1 MKWTLLQTQSNQ
13 WFFNNLLFSPSN
25 SVYDVYPAIIQLFSI
40 PREPAARFYKLD
52 SQSDGTL
59 LLMCEVSHSITHSAA
74 WLHCTQAHSMESR
87 CWLNVQ
93 TSKSLRHPPPHTIT
107 LLRYIYTPQ
116 QSRFGSVRG
125 NFRLWSR
132 LMAIPKGVLRKSFK
146 ETKALLF
153 KVGITIKWLD
163 GYRTNFV
170 NS

>member
-93 TSKSLRHPPPHTIT
+93 TSKSLRHPPPIPSHYYGIST
-107 LLRYIYTPQ
+107 LLNNPDLAPCEEISGCGRDWW
-116 QSRFGSVRG
+116 QSRKGSWG
-125 NFRLWSR
+125 NHLKKQRHYYS
-132 LMAIPKGVLRKSFK
+132 K
-146 ETKALLF
+146 
-153 KVGITIKWLD
+153 
-163 GYRTNFV
+163 
-170 NS
+170 

>member
-93 TSKSLRHPPPHTIT
+93 TSKSLRHPPPYHHITTVYLHSSTIPIW
-107 LLRYIYTPQ
+107 LRARKFQVVVETDGNPE
-116 QSRFGSVRG
+116 RG
-125 NFRLWSR
+125 LEE
-132 LMAIPKGVLRKSFK
+132 I
-146 ETKALLF
+146 
-153 KVGITIKWLD
+153 I
-163 GYRTNFV
+163 
-170 NS
+170 